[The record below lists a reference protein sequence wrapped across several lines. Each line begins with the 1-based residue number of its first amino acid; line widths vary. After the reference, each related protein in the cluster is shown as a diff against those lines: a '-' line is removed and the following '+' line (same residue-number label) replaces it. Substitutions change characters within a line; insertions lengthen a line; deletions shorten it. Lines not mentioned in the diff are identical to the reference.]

1 MKALDSSAAA
11 AQAAALSPS
20 SYHDFAGLQGLK
32 SRAREDGQS
41 EAALRAAAQQFE
53 SMFLQEMMR
62 TMRQATIKGDL
73 MESHALE
80 TFEGM
85 FDKEVAMQ
93 MAKRGGMGLAD
104 MLVQQMKKH
113 LPAEVPPEG
122 AAPAQPH
129 EASNDAAGAAADAAS
144 ADPSSAALP
153 AAVSAVHAT
162 QSVLR
167 GREAAG
173 LPLTR
178 PAVPHELNA
187 ARPQP
192 GLPLA
197 GPKAYP
203 LNAGPQGMRLKARDF
218 AE

>member
-32 SRAREDGQS
+32 GRAREDGQS
-41 EAALRAAAQQFE
+41 ETALRAAAQQFE

-73 MESHALE
+73 LESHALE

-93 MAKRGGMGLAD
+93 MAKRGGMGMAD

-113 LPAEVPPEG
+113 LPAEAATGGG
-122 AAPAQPH
+122 AASTSEEPDAIDASDGKGPHPGDGGSPVMEPAR
-129 EASNDAAGAAADAAS
+129 A
-144 ADPSSAALP
+144 PS
-153 AAVSAVHAT
+153 T
-162 QSVLR
+162 QSVLQ

-173 LPLTR
+173 LPLVR
-178 PAVPHELNA
+178 PAVPHELNT

-197 GPKAYP
+197 GPKAHP
-203 LNAGPQGMRLKARDF
+203 LNAGPQGMRLKARDY

>member
-1 MKALDSSAAA
+1 MKALESSAAA

-32 SRAREDGQS
+32 GRAREDGQS
-41 EAALRAAAQQFE
+41 EPALRAAAQQFE

-73 MESHALE
+73 LESHALE

-113 LPAEVPPEG
+113 LPAEAAAEG
-122 AAPAQPH
+122 
-129 EASNDAAGAAADAAS
+129 GAAAASAEPAAS
-144 ADPSSAALP
+144 DASDGTSPQPSDGGSQ
-153 AAVSAVHAT
+153 AVEPVRAPST
-162 QSVLR
+162 QSVLQ

-173 LPLTR
+173 LPLAR
-178 PAVPHELNA
+178 PAVPHELNTV
-187 ARPQP
+187 RPQT

-203 LNAGPQGMRLKARDF
+203 LNAGPQGMRLKARDY

>member
-20 SYHDFAGLQGLK
+20 SYHDFAALQGLK
-32 SRAREDGQS
+32 GRAREDGQS
-41 EAALRAAAQQFE
+41 ETALRAAAQQFE

-73 MESHALE
+73 LESHALD

-113 LPAEVPPEG
+113 LPAESAPE
-122 AAPAQPH
+122 AASVAGQPGEGPSATR
-129 EASNDAAGAAADAAS
+129 EAATDAAADT
-144 ADPSSAALP
+144 PALAVGP
-153 AAVSAVHAT
+153 AAVPST
-162 QSVLR
+162 QSVLQ
-167 GREAAG
+167 GRQAAG
-173 LPLTR
+173 LPLVR
-178 PAVPHELNA
+178 PAVAHELNTV
-187 ARPQP
+187 RPQP

-203 LNAGPQGMRLKARDF
+203 LSTGPQGMRLRARDF

>member
-32 SRAREDGQS
+32 GRAREDGQS
-41 EAALRAAAQQFE
+41 ETALRAAAQQFE

-62 TMRQATIKGDL
+62 TMRQATIKSDL
-73 MESHALE
+73 MDSHALE

-93 MAKRGGMGLAD
+93 MAKRGGMGMAD

-113 LPAEVPPEG
+113 LPAE
-122 AAPAQPH
+122 A
-129 EASNDAAGAAADAAS
+129 AAGSGTVTAS
-144 ADPSSAALP
+144 AEP
-153 AAVSAVHAT
+153 AGSDASDGTSPQPNDGGSQAVEPARATST
-162 QSVLR
+162 QSVLQ

-173 LPLTR
+173 LPLAR
-178 PAVPHELNA
+178 PAVPHELNTV
-187 ARPQP
+187 RPQP

-203 LNAGPQGMRLKARDF
+203 LNAGPQGMRLKARDY